1 MAEELNR
8 GEVRMFRFAR
18 PDKRRPVLILSRQSV
33 IESLNT
39 VTVAPITTKLHDSPT
54 EVEVGVGEGLKGKS
68 CVNLVN
74 VLTVR
79 QSDVGAYVG
88 SLGPQKM
95 TLVCQAL
102 SVAIGCD

>member
-39 VTVAPITTKLHDSPT
+39 VTVAPITSKLHGSPT
-54 EVEVGVGEGLKGKS
+54 EVEVGVDEGLKGKS

-79 QSDVGAYVG
+79 QADVGAYVG
-88 SLGPQKM
+88 VLGPEKM
-95 TLVCQAL
+95 TLVCHAL
-102 SVAIGCD
+102 SISVGCD